1 VLRVLIYEYVTGGG
15 FLEKPT
21 FSPILSEAY
30 AILNALLEDFSR
42 NEGYETTTI
51 LDNRIAE
58 NVETKAGRRIVRI
71 SSNAGLDLALK
82 SALSEVDA
90 AIVVAPET
98 EGMLE
103 KLTKTVEENGGPI
116 LLGSNSDALKRVSN
130 KETALELA
138 KSIGIPVPE
147 TSSASVSE
155 GENAIYALARDIGLP
170 VIIKPQIGA
179 GCESVYVINSRSDL
193 SRMIEF
199 TGGIRSNRELLVQE
213 YVKGIDASVSALVS
227 RDGHTAPLSLNRQQV
242 ELKSPSE
249 KGSSYQGGYTPFD
262 HPLLS
267 DTFDSARKIAETVQ
281 GLRGYV
287 GIDFVL
293 TDDSPV
299 FMELNARITTSYT
312 GLCRVF
318 RSNGRKGVAQAIIDA
333 ATKSALPKH
342 ITFDGFAAYSK
353 LKLDPNAKLGS
364 DAIHRLSTM
373 DSVLSPPFLE
383 QEGEKEVFLVNVGAS
398 LSDAWRTRSHNEER
412 IKQAITASVGV

>member
-1 VLRVLIYEYVTGGG
+1 MLRVLIYEYVTGGG

-21 FSPILSEAY
+21 FPSILSEAY
-30 AILNALLEDFSR
+30 AILNALLEDFSG

-51 LDNRIAE
+51 LDNRLLE
-58 NVETKAGRRIVRI
+58 NAETKAARRIVRI

-98 EGMLE
+98 EGMLG

-116 LLGSNSDALKRVSN
+116 LLGSNSEALKCVSN
-130 KETALELA
+130 KKTALELA
-138 KSIGIPVPE
+138 KSIGTPVPE
-147 TSSASVSE
+147 TASASVSQ

-170 VIIKPQIGA
+170 VIIKPQSGA
-179 GCESVYVINSRSDL
+179 GCESVYVINSRKDL
-193 SRMIEF
+193 TRMIEIA
-199 TGGIRSNRELLVQE
+199 GGIRGNRELLVQE

-227 RDGHTAPLSLNRQQV
+227 RDGHITPLSLNRQQV

-281 GLRGYV
+281 GLRGYI

-293 TDDSPV
+293 TDDRPV

-312 GLCRVF
+312 GLCRVL
-318 RSNGRKGVAQAIIDA
+318 RSNGRKGVAKAIVDA
-333 ATKSALPKH
+333 STKSGLPKH
-342 ITFDGFAAYSK
+342 ITFDGFAGYSK
-353 LKLDPNAKLGS
+353 FKLDPNARLS
-364 DAIHRLSTM
+364 SEAIHKLSTM
-373 DSVLSPPFLE
+373 DSVQSPPFLE

-398 LSDAWRTRSHNEER
+398 LSDVWKTRSRSEEKIR
-412 IKQAITASVGV
+412 QAITTSVGV